1 MRPQILSSA
10 PIRSRSVFWLS
21 AGFIRLVFQFV
32 LFAVMLNLLLS
43 SKADPLQKAVRVLPI
58 AQSAQDDIAA
68 ALSGALRGVFESA
81 AKLAAFHGI
90 FTWLTFRMAG
100 LPLVYLA
107 SVSSAACALLPLIQA
122 WMIAIPAAVWLIL
135 QVRCLTGLHRVAM
148 CPLSLCTLYALLGS
162 PCPCPAA
169 QDCAAGAG
177 ADLSW
182 HCVAW
187 YSSGSIHASR

>member
-1 MRPQILSSA
+1 MRPQTLSSG
-10 PIRSRSVFWLS
+10 PISSRSVSWLS
-21 AGFIRLVFQFV
+21 AGFMRLVVQFV

-107 SVSSAACALLPLIQA
+107 SVSSSACALLPLIQA

-135 QVRCLTGLHRVAM
+135 QVRCLPELHRVAL
-148 CPLSLCTLYALLGS
+148 CPHRSCTCMHCLSPPLIPSCSRLCCWCRRG
-162 PCPCPAA
+162 P
-169 QDCAAGAG
+169 
-177 ADLSW
+177 
-182 HCVAW
+182 
-187 YSSGSIHASR
+187 

>member
-1 MRPQILSSA
+1 M
-10 PIRSRSVFWLS
+10 
-21 AGFIRLVFQFV
+21 RLVVQFV

-43 SKADPLQKAVRVLPI
+43 STADPLQKAVRVLPI

-122 WMIAIPAAVWLIL
+122 WMIAIPAAVWLVL
-135 QVRCLTGLHRVAM
+135 QVRCLLELHGLHCAPQPVHLVCIAE
-148 CPLSLCTLYALLGS
+148 LASS
-162 PCPCPAA
+162 SPAA
-169 QDCAAGAG
+169 QDYAARAGANPC
-177 ADLSW
+177 W

>member
-1 MRPQILSSA
+1 M
-10 PIRSRSVFWLS
+10 
-21 AGFIRLVFQFV
+21 RLVVQFV

-43 SKADPLQKAVRVLPI
+43 SKANPLQKAVRVLPI

-122 WMIAIPAAVWLIL
+122 WMIAIPAAVWLVL
-135 QVRCLTGLHRVAM
+135 QVRRLPELHGIAK
-148 CPLSLCTLYALLGS
+148 CPLPPPPSLCTLYA
-162 PCPCPAA
+162 CIA
-169 QDCAAGAG
+169 
-177 ADLSW
+177 
-182 HCVAW
+182 
-187 YSSGSIHASR
+187 

>member
-1 MRPQILSSA
+1 M
-10 PIRSRSVFWLS
+10 
-21 AGFIRLVFQFV
+21 RLVVQFV
-32 LFAVMLNLLLS
+32 LFSVMLNLLLS
-43 SKADPLQKAVRVLPI
+43 SKADPLHLAVRVLPV

-122 WMIAIPAAVWLIL
+122 WMIAIPAAMWLVL
-135 QVRCLTGLHRVAM
+135 QVRCLPELHGTAAM
-148 CPLSLCTLYALLGS
+148 CSPCVCTLYALPVS
-162 PCPCPAA
+162 TSESPAA
-169 QDCAAGAG
+169 QDYAAGAG

-182 HCVAW
+182 HCLAW
-187 YSSGSIHASR
+187 CSSGSIHASRRCHTQGDTK